1 MKYLWSRKKF
11 LDINNNKNDNNKRML
26 TGEWISKQFEL
37 ETISLNIRNSIFFF
51 FFKMKDVFK
60 ETRK

>member
-11 LDINNNKNDNNKRML
+11 LDINNNNNDNNKRML

-51 FFKMKDVFK
+51 FKMKDVFK

>member
-1 MKYLWSRKKF
+1 MKYLWSQKKF
-11 LDINNNKNDNNKRML
+11 LDINSNNNDNNKRML

-51 FFKMKDVFK
+51 FKMKDVFK

>member
-51 FFKMKDVFK
+51 FKMKDVFK

>member
-1 MKYLWSRKKF
+1 MKYLWSQKKF
-11 LDINNNKNDNNKRML
+11 LDINSNNNDNNKRML